1 MVSSRHLHGT
11 RMPGLGRGPA
21 GARAACFRCAAS
33 LAPLPG
39 PKQGP
44 PLRPRRSRAPPRCTA
59 VGGPLL
65 GSGQWV
71 PWLALAACAGGGQ
84 FLEARTPLG
93 RLTSAPLL
101 SMVLGMCVSG
111 LRLLPEGLAEYSVVW
126 HFVMPLGACLFL
138 LESNLSEIKDAG
150 EVLVAFIYGA
160 FGSFLG
166 TVLAWMSVGHLLGS
180 EGYKLAACLC
190 ASYIGGSINYA
201 AVAQALAVQSGSLI
215 SAGMAA
221 DIVCMAIYLVF
232 VMSWPAEDKSQSLAQ
247 GATSAGPKLA
257 GGGVTSLTL
266 ISALVAACFACAV
279 GDAVASTLG
288 FPTWSL
294 AFAALAASGLATLS
308 TTAQQMGK
316 SSTAAEGGTLFQGG
330 EALGSALMLIFFAVI
345 GVSSNLVGAL
355 SLGLNVVPFLLI
367 QLTVHIVILVTLGRA
382 SGLSTQSMLIASNAN
397 IGGPATAAAMA
408 ATRGWG
414 GMVQPALLTGS
425 LGYAIG
431 TSVGLAT
438 ARILTNT

>member
-1 MVSSRHLHGT
+1 
-11 RMPGLGRGPA
+11 MPGLRRVPA
-21 GARAACFRCAAS
+21 GAGAACLRCGAT

-39 PKQGP
+39 LKQGS
-44 PLRPRRSRAPPRCTA
+44 LSRPRRSRACPPTLSRCAA

-65 GSGQWV
+65 GGQWA

-111 LRLLPEGLAEYSVVW
+111 LRLLPAGLPEYSVVW

-150 EVLVAFIYGA
+150 EVLVAFVYGA
-160 FGSFLG
+160 LGSFLG
-166 TVLAWMSVGHLLGS
+166 TVVAWMSVGHLLGA
-180 EGYKLAACLC
+180 EGYKLASCLC

-201 AVAQALAVQSGSLI
+201 AVAQALAVRNESLV

-232 VMSWPAEDKSQSLAQ
+232 VMSWPAEDKSLSLS
-247 GATSAGPKLA
+247 GRDATSASQKVS
-257 GGGVTSLTL
+257 GGGGTSLTL
-266 ISALVAACFACAV
+266 ISALVAACFSCAV
-279 GDAVASTLG
+279 GDAVAAGLG

-294 AFAALAASGLATLS
+294 AFAALVASGLAT
-308 TTAQQMGK
+308 TQQMGK
-316 SSTAAEGGTLFQGG
+316 PSTAQGRTLFQGG
-330 EALGSALMLIFFAVI
+330 SALGEALMLIFFAVI

-367 QLTVHIVILVTLGRA
+367 QLTVHIVTLASLGWA

-408 ATRGWG
+408 ATRGWR

-438 ARILTNT
+438 SRILT